1 MWGAEMGTKL
11 GSGTGVAS
19 MVVVR
24 VVVVRVVGMVEVGLG
39 VELEAEEMATG
50 WAVEARANVMEEMV
64 MVGAG
69 MAVVALAVLMV
80 AGGKETAVA
89 PEALFVGAAVR
100 VRAVHLMVLVVSLG
114 ARVVTGASEVEARVA
129 EREAEAAVVVKV
141 EEV

>member
-1 MWGAEMGTKL
+1 
-11 GSGTGVAS
+11 

-39 VELEAEEMATG
+39 LELEAEEMATG
-50 WAVEARANVMEEMV
+50 WAVEARANVIEVMV

-69 MAVVALAVLMV
+69 MTVVAMAVVMV
-80 AGGKETAVA
+80 AGGEETAVA
-89 PEALFVGAAVR
+89 PEALIVGAAVR
-100 VRAVHLMVLVVSLG
+100 VMAVLFVE
-114 ARVVTGASEVEARVA
+114 AIVVTGASEVEARVA